1 MISADEQISAF
12 KHFLNYQNY
21 NMYKKLTLAFLSMI
35 IYSLTFSQINYGL
48 KAGVTES
55 YLQDRIGGVSQNYDL
70 RTGFQI
76 GAFADIP
83 IRKNFNLRSSLQLTQ
98 KGFKKVEGTPGTAF
112 YWNRNF
118 STSYLELPLDAVY
131 NFHFNNG
138 TVLQIGS
145 GPVFGIGLF
154 GKNKTIITISDS
166 AQQTHTEYWV
176 GNNAFDKRFDFGWDF
191 LIGFKCHRISIN
203 ATYNYGLFNL
213 LNDGDHTAKNRSFA
227 LTLGYLLRNTRK

>member
-1 MISADEQISAF
+1 
-12 KHFLNYQNY
+12 
-21 NMYKKLTLAFLSMI
+21 MYKKLNLAFLSMI

-55 YLQDRIGGVSQNYDL
+55 FLQDKIGGTSQNYDL

-76 GAFADIP
+76 GAFAEIP
-83 IRKNFNLRSSLQLTQ
+83 IRKNFNLRPSLQLTQ
-98 KGFKKVEGTPGTAF
+98 KGFKQVEGTPGTAF

-118 STSYLELPLDAVY
+118 STSYLELALDVVY
-131 NFHFNNG
+131 NFHLNKSAAI
-138 TVLQIGS
+138 QIGT

-154 GKNKTIITISDS
+154 GKNKTIITVSDS

-176 GNNAFDKRFDFGWDF
+176 GHDAFSKTFDFGWDF

-203 ATYNYGLFNL
+203 ANYNNGLFNL

-227 LTLGYLLRNTRK
+227 LTLGYLLKK